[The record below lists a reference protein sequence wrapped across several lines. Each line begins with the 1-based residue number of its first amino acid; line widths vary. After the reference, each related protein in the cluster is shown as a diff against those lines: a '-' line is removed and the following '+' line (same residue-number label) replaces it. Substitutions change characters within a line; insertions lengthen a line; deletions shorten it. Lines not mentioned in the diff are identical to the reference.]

1 MTGTVAVL
9 MGGWSAERDVS
20 LVSGAACAKALE
32 RAGYT
37 VSRIDVTRDIPAL
50 LAALDD
56 PRPDAVFN
64 ALHGRWGEDGA
75 LQGLFDMMALPY
87 THSGRVA
94 STVAMDKPLSI
105 QLFRQAGLPTADHV
119 VCDIDDLR
127 DGPDPLP
134 RPYVV
139 KPAQEGSSVGVYIV
153 EKGSNGPDYAG
164 WRFGRAMAEEYVPGR
179 ELTVSVMGGRALAVT
194 ELRPKAGFYD
204 YEAKYTDG
212 KTDHLCPAPIPEA
225 LARRC
230 MEAAEQAHLALGCR
244 GVTRADFRYDPET
257 DRLVILELNT
267 QPGMTA
273 LSLVPE
279 QARHVGMSFEEL
291 VSWMVEN
298 ATCDS

>member
-1 MTGTVAVL
+1 MTGVVAVL
-9 MGGWSAERDVS
+9 MGGWSAEREVS
-20 LVSGAACAKALE
+20 LVSGAACAEALE
-32 RAGYT
+32 RAGYE
-37 VSRIDVTRDIPAL
+37 VRRIDVTRDIPAL
-50 LAALDD
+50 LSALDN
-56 PRPDAVFN
+56 PRPDVALN

-75 LQGLFDMMALPY
+75 LQGLLDMIALPY
-87 THSGRVA
+87 THSGRVS
-94 STVAMDKPLSI
+94 STLAMDKPLSI
-105 QLFRQAGLPTADHV
+105 QLFRQAGLPTADHA
-119 VCDIDDLR
+119 VCAIEDLR
-127 DGPDPLP
+127 GGQEPLP

-153 EKGSNGPDYAG
+153 EAGSNGPDYAG
-164 WRFGRAMAEEYVPGR
+164 WQFGRAMVEEYVPGR

-212 KTDHLCPAPIPEA
+212 KTDHLCPAPIPDS

-230 MEAAEQAHLALGCR
+230 MDAAETAHAALGCR
-244 GVTRADFRYDPET
+244 GVTRADFRYDPES

-279 QARHVGMSFEEL
+279 QARHVGMRFEEL